1 MFSIINLQLI
11 DIIDIILV
19 GLLIFQI
26 YKLIRGTAAI
36 NIFLGIIILYIVWI
50 VVTALNMKLLSSIMG
65 QVLGVGVIALIILF
79 QIGRA
84 SCRERV
90 YGLV

>member
-26 YKLIRGTAAI
+26 YKLILGTAAI
-36 NIFLGIIILYIVWI
+36 NIFLGIIILYIVCI
-50 VVTALNMKLLSSIMG
+50 VVTALNMKLLSYIM
-65 QVLGVGVIALIILF
+65 
-79 QIGRA
+79 
-84 SCRERV
+84 
-90 YGLV
+90 